1 MSGTHVSLVVAV
13 HFPGS
18 ARALACWRWR
28 LAIANLLEF
37 WSFVRV
43 VTRRMFRRGHPFGYA
58 QDRLHLHARRVRFLI
73 RAIRVIRGS
82 SCFVRV
88 HSWLHLMPEFLNPCC
103 PYDPR

>member
-58 QDRLHLHARRVRFLI
+58 QDRLHLHARARALPNPVSSVVVCFLQ
-73 RAIRVIRGS
+73 GS
-82 SCFVRV
+82 CSFA
-88 HSWLHLMPEFLNPCC
+88 C
-103 PYDPR
+103 PT